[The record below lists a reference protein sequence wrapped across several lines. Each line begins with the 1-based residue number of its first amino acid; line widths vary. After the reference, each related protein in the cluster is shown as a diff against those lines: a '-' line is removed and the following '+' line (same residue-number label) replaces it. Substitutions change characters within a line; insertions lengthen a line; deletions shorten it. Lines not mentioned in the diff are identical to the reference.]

1 MANFANA
8 PTLTVKVSTISQR
21 SPDNLSALKIWPVQF
36 AKGNSA
42 ANVILKRTQGRL
54 VKMQGGWK
62 ALNGIRSQMEMM
74 EEPTDVQ
81 SAILPS
87 KRSPAACIWH
97 VPFASMN
104 GAGSVVYHITLSFTM
119 GNLEELS
126 VRLLAISHSIRR
138 IEVNVVWLRFTSHSS
153 FSCLL

>member
-54 VKMQGGWK
+54 VKMQGG
-62 ALNGIRSQMEMM
+62 
-74 EEPTDVQ
+74 
-81 SAILPS
+81 
-87 KRSPAACIWH
+87 
-97 VPFASMN
+97 
-104 GAGSVVYHITLSFTM
+104 
-119 GNLEELS
+119 
-126 VRLLAISHSIRR
+126 
-138 IEVNVVWLRFTSHSS
+138 
-153 FSCLL
+153 